1 MEILDMTVFI
11 EDGIVAESAFFE
23 KVDKFD
29 WNAYKDKR
37 VLVKGCGTTIIP
49 PWAFM
54 VIAARLADVAK
65 RVRYGNDHFSTPIF
79 SRTSKENTPDVSG

>member
-1 MEILDMTVFI
+1 MDIVDMSVFI
-11 EDGIVAESAFFE
+11 EDGIVAEAAFFE

-29 WNAYKDKR
+29 WNAYRDKR

-54 VIAARLADVAK
+54 VVAARLAGVAK
-65 RVRYGNDHFSTPIF
+65 RVLYGNEHFSIPIF
-79 SRTSKENTPDVSG
+79 SRTPKEDTDVSS

>member
-1 MEILDMTVFI
+1 MDIVDMSVFL
-11 EDGIVAESAFFE
+11 EDGIVTESAFFE

-29 WNAYKDKR
+29 WNAYRDKR

-54 VIAARLADVAK
+54 VVAARLADVAK
-65 RVRYGNDHFSTPIF
+65 RVRYGNEHFSTPIF
-79 SRTSKENTPDVSG
+79 SRASKESTSDVSS